1 MLHVIDTEKKSLQCH
16 SVAFKRLTKIS
27 MAFKELTQRLMI
39 FFKKNKKTKK
49 NANGGTNMDQLYK
62 LSGTNQDQSD
72 FMSYQQGL

>member
-1 MLHVIDTEKKSLQCH
+1 
-16 SVAFKRLTKIS
+16 